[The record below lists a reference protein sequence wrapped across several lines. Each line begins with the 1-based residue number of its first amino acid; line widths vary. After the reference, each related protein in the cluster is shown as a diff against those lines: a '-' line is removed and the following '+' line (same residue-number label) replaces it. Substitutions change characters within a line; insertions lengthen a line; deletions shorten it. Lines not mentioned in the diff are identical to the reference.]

1 MSLGIN
7 FGILSGIVNTAPYTP
22 FFDKFAN
29 GLDGWSL
36 DRLVTGYAAPILSF
50 VGTQKALVKN
60 VYGQLGNHNLEQ
72 LTVAKMPIIA
82 DGGAIKTDGGK
93 PCIEFDGID
102 DELRSM
108 AGYSLNKAQMSAL
121 VVSRSLE
128 LTNARMQF
136 RLGDGSGQ
144 QIYINWTGSGST
156 INLSAGSPGSPTT
169 LYSYTQA

>member
-36 DRLVTGYAAPILSF
+36 DRLVTGYAAPILTIVRPSDLATQDIFLSGNSIDQAAILSF

-121 VVSRSLE
+121 VVSSSLE
-128 LTNARMQF
+128 
-136 RLGDGSGQ
+136 
-144 QIYINWTGSGST
+144 
-156 INLSAGSPGSPTT
+156 
-169 LYSYTQA
+169 